1 MYKPNIL
8 VYRYVYTMDMY
19 AQMVLFIKLL
29 YELIYPATRHNYWQ
43 Q

>member
-19 AQMVLFIKLL
+19 GQMVLFIELL
-29 YELIYPATRHNYWQ
+29 YELLYPATRYNYW
-43 Q
+43 